1 MALVRN
7 AWSDLFVLGMA
18 QCSASMNLSNIL
30 STIVSH
36 LQTTV
41 QQEKLTAQRV
51 RQVTT
56 TICKVQEYVKAM
68 GRLDIDEKEFAL
80 LKIIALFSTGTYKK
94 IFLPPFDKNGKFI
107 LTEKLVGSSKNLK
120 RFHQCSTAD
129 PDDGTIHNRLLK
141 CEK

>member
-80 LKIIALFSTGTYKK
+80 LKIIALFSTGINMKNYFHVLIKNIYTNKNFRE
-94 IFLPPFDKNGKFI
+94 IDSFHFTSFL
-107 LTEKLVGSSKNLK
+107 L
-120 RFHQCSTAD
+120 A
-129 PDDGTIHNRLLK
+129 
-141 CEK
+141 

>member
-18 QCSASMNLSNIL
+18 QCSTSMNLSNIL

-36 LQTTV
+36 LQTSV

-68 GRLDIDEKEFAL
+68 GRMDIDEKEFAL
-80 LKIIALFSTGTYKK
+80 LKLIALFSTGTVKH
-94 IFLPPFDKNGKFI
+94 FFG
-107 LTEKLVGSSKNLK
+107 KNLLELENHFFFFQK
-120 RFHQCSTAD
+120 KKKS
-129 PDDGTIHNRLLK
+129 II
-141 CEK
+141 

>member
-80 LKIIALFSTGTYKK
+80 LKIIALFSTGINMKNYFHVLIKNIYTNKK
-94 IFLPPFDKNGKFI
+94 FREID
-107 LTEKLVGSSKNLK
+107 S
-120 RFHQCSTAD
+120 
-129 PDDGTIHNRLLK
+129 IHFTSFMLA
-141 CEK
+141 

>member
-80 LKIIALFSTGTYKK
+80 LKIIALFSTGKY
-94 IFLPPFDKNGKFI
+94 
-107 LTEKLVGSSKNLK
+107 EKLFSRINKKYLY
-120 RFHQCSTAD
+120 
-129 PDDGTIHNRLLK
+129 
-141 CEK
+141 

>member
-80 LKIIALFSTGTYKK
+80 LKIIALFSTG
-94 IFLPPFDKNGKFI
+94 INMKNY
-107 LTEKLVGSSKNLK
+107 
-120 RFHQCSTAD
+120 FHV
-129 PDDGTIHNRLLK
+129 K
-141 CEK
+141 